1 MRQRQQRT
9 NYLRQKQQPGA
20 SQLTAPIL
28 WWIDNIAPPYVYIR
42 LLTGDVPV
50 VLNGLPAVQNQTKGL
65 SVLSANIQLPS
76 PDPSYNY
83 LVLEMDGVS
92 EPGDVFTL
100 DQPSRAVQTNLGACM
115 AAQITGY
122 PFAGQMSLDFSPSIS
137 SWDATH
143 VNLAFS
149 APFGPL
155 LVSQGAQVINLRS
168 NEQGIVAIPDNL
180 TLSVEFP
187 ADFVSSG
194 DQIFIPGGQLQ
205 FSGPYGGRI
214 SEATLVIP

>member
-28 WWIDNIAPPYVYIR
+28 WWIENMIGANIYLR
-42 LLTGDVPV
+42 LLVGTTPIVI
-50 VLNGLPAVQNQTKGL
+50 NGLPAVVNQTKGL
-65 SVLSANIQLPS
+65 TVVELELVEPS
-76 PDPSYNY
+76 PDPSYQFLRLGMSGIN
-83 LVLEMDGVS
+83 

-100 DQPSRAVQTNLGACM
+100 DQPSRAIQTSLGACM

-122 PFAGQMSLDFSPSIS
+122 PFSGQMSLDFTASVT
-137 SWDATH
+137 SWNA
-143 VNLAFS
+143 NRIELAFS

-155 LVSQGAQVINLRS
+155 LISSGAQ
-168 NEQGIVAIPDNL
+168 IVNQRTAEVAECFIPDNL
-180 TLSVEFP
+180 TLAADFP
-187 ADFVSSG
+187 AFGLQSG
-194 DQIFIPGGQLQ
+194 DVIFIPGGQLA

-214 SEATLVIP
+214 SEATLVLS